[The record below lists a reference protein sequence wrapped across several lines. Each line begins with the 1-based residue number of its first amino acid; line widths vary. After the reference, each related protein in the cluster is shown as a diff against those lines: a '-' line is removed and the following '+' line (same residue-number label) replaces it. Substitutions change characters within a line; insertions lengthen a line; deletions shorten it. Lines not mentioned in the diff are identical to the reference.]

1 MDRPPFT
8 RAESLAS
15 LAPSLASSVS
25 TASSN
30 SSTSSSLFRSRLD
43 KLTSSFSSSKGKTSS
58 SPSASHTSLPSL
70 KQPVKVKEAV
80 PSVYVGGG
88 RGGRGMRVKA
98 SAIPEPIQTTAVVS
112 AASSKPKGAALMA
125 VGGGRGGRAAMKMS
139 PNTAATAAAAQARI
153 GSGAGVDAVED
164 KVVCFPGWATLS
176 RSTTSPSSPSFSLEV
191 FAHGYCYRQQPLSLA
206 SGTSRIFYAIARS
219 FAALPKLPGK
229 QGGAAAE
236 AANEALRAAAMGS
249 GGSCD
254 SLGPSLRKELEALKK
269 QGEGSVLEELLRDG
283 EVTAPAVATSSTVAR
298 GAIYAEPEEMSAD
311 EARLTF
317 LSPSLDTSANPVP
330 SSHPQS
336 LYTAS
341 SHPPTRASSPTRSTA
356 SRRPASLAS
365 STLSSSSASSAPPA
379 EEWPAPFPPTP
390 FPHHKLP
397 LFHRNV
403 HSRLLPF
410 LGVKLPKR
418 RVRLTVSALPP
429 EGASS
434 STANGP
440 LAQAYVTTSA
450 PGGGF
455 STRISIEDEKLDAL
469 LSAVDGDFSALQLL
483 VTAELLELEYLYASV
498 AAVST
503 HEGFIGGGRGGR
515 AATATAT
522 VAPVQVRRA
531 PQGWEEKAETTAR
544 DSAMLRVGVQPWTE
558 VVNSTKTMFRNC
570 FVREYHDIRVPGM
583 ASLYR
588 HLSSAHS
595 VHFHYV
601 SNSPW
606 ELFPVIRSFL
616 SVAGFPSGSVTLKEY
631 GGAAS
636 AVAKLWEEPGERK
649 RKSVE
654 GVMRV
659 FPGSRFLLVGDSG
672 EQDLQLYASLAV
684 QYPEPVLG
692 IFIRDVTTPF
702 IPPGQPSSSD
712 LSRFSSRGSV
722 GSSELPITLEEMD
735 EETGGRWETLSS
747 RLAEATLASSPSAS
761 TSPLSHSHLLALPA
775 TSLSSTASAL
785 SLPPLT
791 RASTSSSLSS
801 LPSNSSPSASE
812 PKLAA
817 VVSPAAAVVAWEK
830 KLAEARALIPP
841 GVVLRVFR
849 GGDEIREECERLVSA
864 AGGRA

>member
-317 LSPSLDTSANPVP
+317 LSPSLDTSANP
-330 SSHPQS
+330 
-336 LYTAS
+336 
-341 SHPPTRASSPTRSTA
+341 
-356 SRRPASLAS
+356 
-365 STLSSSSASSAPPA
+365 
-379 EEWPAPFPPTP
+379 
-390 FPHHKLP
+390 
-397 LFHRNV
+397 
-403 HSRLLPF
+403 
-410 LGVKLPKR
+410 LPKR